1 MKTYLIAYKDSKT
14 SEIFTKYKNG
24 STQADAVL
32 SFGLLN
38 SVDDIIAI
46 TVMEG

>member
-14 SEIFTKYKNG
+14 GEIFTKHINAP
-24 STQADAVL
+24 TQIDAVL
-32 SFGLLN
+32 RFSLLDC
-38 SVDDIIAI
+38 VDDIIAI